1 MKDIFKRVVV
11 IVLAVLMIFS
21 LLLVTA
27 SSVFAQNNTAVIE
40 AVPQTTE
47 DGFEYTIEENA
58 TVTITKYTGE
68 ADELTV
74 PETIADLP
82 VVKIAERA
90 FEAKTT
96 LTEVTLP
103 DSIVSIGAAAF
114 EGCSSLMVVNIG
126 AQTKSVD
133 ADVFSDCIKLTAVF
147 VSENNP
153 HLSNENGV
161 LFNKNKTE
169 LIYYPIGNSRESYEL
184 PGSVTT
190 IRAAAFAGCDI
201 LKTVT
206 LQGALTTIEDRAFL
220 GCEAIE
226 SLTLPQSLESIGAYA
241 FASLKSLGSI
251 EIPKKITQIP
261 EAMLSEC
268 AALKSVKLPSTLK
281 KVGANAFAFCAQ
293 LEEIVFLEGL
303 EEICEDAFLKCTSLK
318 SLTFPKS
325 LKKIPQNALS
335 SCEQIAT
342 IKYAGS
348 ESEWLG
354 LNVDSGNAMIVY
366 NYIYEKSED
375 DESVKPPQS
384 EDTASKPSTPDKNPE
399 DSTSSTTQNDN
410 TQNGTSSEQKPSDSI
425 RPQESTQNNSSNSF
439 VAAGERVS
447 FFESDKLTISGDKN
461 ALPEKTQV
469 SAEQIYEGLDF
480 VKVKAAV
487 KDYVTR
493 FEVYKLSFV
502 LDDKN
507 VSPADA
513 LTLKF
518 KIPADYDIKKAQ
530 ILFVSDR
537 GGASELDSVVNKKDG
552 TISTEIINGGTYVLA
567 EMTHVTQPM
576 SFGTV
581 TLILAAIALVAVTA
595 AYVIKKAKQKNK
607 E

>member
-1 MKDIFKRVVV
+1 MKDIFKRVIV

-27 SSVFAQNNTAVIE
+27 SSVFAQEGAVVTE
-40 AVPQTTE
+40 AALATE
-47 DGFEYTIEENA
+47 DGFEYVIEENA
-58 TVTITKYTGE
+58 TVTITKYIGE
-68 ADELTV
+68 ATEITV

-96 LTEVTLP
+96 LTEVTLA
-103 DSIVSIGAAAF
+103 DGIVSIGANAF

-126 AQTKSVD
+126 AQTSGVD

-147 VSENNP
+147 VSENNA

-184 PGSVTT
+184 PSSVTT
-190 IRAAAFAGCDI
+190 VSSAAFAGCDI

-206 LQGALTTIEDRAFL
+206 LNSSLKTIEDRAFL
-220 GCEAIE
+220 GCEALE
-226 SLTLPQSLESIGAYA
+226 SLILPKSLESIGAYA
-241 FASLKSLGSI
+241 FASLKSLRSF
-251 EIPKKITQIP
+251 EIPKNIAQIP

-268 AALKSVKLPSTLK
+268 SALKSVKIPSTVK
-281 KVGANAFAFCAQ
+281 KIGANAFAFCAQ
-293 LEEIVFLEGL
+293 LEEIVFFEGL
-303 EEICEDAFLKCTSLK
+303 EEIWEDAFLKCTALK
-318 SLTFPKS
+318 SLTLPKS
-325 LKKIPQNALS
+325 LEKIPQNALS
-335 SCEQIAT
+335 SCEQLTT

-348 ESEWLG
+348 ESEWLA
-354 LNVDSGNAMIVY
+354 LSVDSGNAMIVY
-366 NYIYEKSED
+366 NYIYEKIED
-375 DESVKPPQS
+375 DESTKPPQN
-384 EDTASKPSTPDKNPE
+384 EQLLPKPSTPDKNPE
-399 DSTSSTTQNDN
+399 DNTSSGTGDDN
-410 TQNGTSSEQKPSDSI
+410 THDTSSESKPSGSAKPQDSL
-425 RPQESTQNNSSNSF
+425 QNTASNSF

-447 FFESDKLTISGDKN
+447 FLENDKLTVSGDKN
-461 ALPEKTQV
+461 ALPETVQV
-469 SAEQIYEGLDF
+469 TAEQIFEGLDF

-493 FEVYKLSFV
+493 FEVYRLGLV
-502 LDDKN
+502 LEDKN

-537 GGASELDSVVNKKDG
+537 GGASELDCRVNKKDG
-552 TISTEIINGGTYVLA
+552 TISAEIISGGTFVLA

-581 TLILAAIALVAVTA
+581 TLILAAIALAAVATV
-595 AYVIKKAKQKNK
+595 YFIKKAKQKNK